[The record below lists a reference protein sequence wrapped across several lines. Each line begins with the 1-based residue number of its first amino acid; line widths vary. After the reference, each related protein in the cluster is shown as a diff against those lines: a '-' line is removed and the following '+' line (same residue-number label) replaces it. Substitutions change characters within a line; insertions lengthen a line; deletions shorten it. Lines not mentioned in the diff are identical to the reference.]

1 MRKTFLFSI
10 VLIFTGLI
18 SNAQTQF
25 YSGTSD
31 GSEIKA
37 QITWKADET
46 ISGSY
51 YFVGNSSRSYKLS
64 GTNYIQGEIAVV
76 ESFNGRRT
84 GSGTLVKTLTKGRI
98 IWSGYIYNVDGTQS
112 YFSLTRIR

>member
-1 MRKTFLFSI
+1 MRKTILFSI
-10 VLIFTGLI
+10 VFLFIGFI
-18 SNAQTQF
+18 ANAQTQF

-31 GSEIKA
+31 GNEIKA

-46 ISGSY
+46 IYGSY
-51 YFVGNSSRSYKLS
+51 YFNGNSSRVYKLS
-64 GTNYIQGEIAVV
+64 GTNYVQGEIEVV

-84 GSGTLVKTLTKGRI
+84 GSGTLTKTLTKGRV

-112 YFSLTRIR
+112 YIYLTRIR